1 MDSFSLMSRRIS
13 RILLVCNNY
22 DNFSL
27 EEEGRLDLRISRE
40 YSELNLSNP
49 PVFERAETTSG
60 ALEKAERG
68 ERFDLII
75 AMYNSGEV
83 DVFDF
88 SKQMKAI
95 CPETPIVLLA
105 SYSRE
110 VWRKMRQQDSSH
122 IDYAFCWSGSTDLIL
137 AIIKLLEDSLNA
149 DADILEGGVQ
159 CILLV
164 EDSVRYYSTYL
175 PLLYKLVLQQN
186 IAALDD
192 ALNEDQQ
199 IFRKRARPKILLAT
213 NYDDAVA
220 LFERYKDQLLG
231 VISDIGFVRHK
242 GDTPESEK
250 LDAGVDLCRQIRSEV
265 PKMPILM
272 QSSQESMR
280 SVAERLGAGFLHKQ
294 SKMLTHELG
303 EYIGREFGFGDFVV
317 TDKYLHQI
325 ARASDLQGAEH
336 IISTI
341 PDNYLSTL
349 QSKNYISRWLLAR
362 GIFAV
367 GEQIKNTVYPDAA
380 SLREDVVRRIHDY
393 RMGQGLGV
401 VARFNPDTYNDTI
414 GFARLGEGSL
424 GGKARGLAFLSHI
437 LYKYNLYDKW
447 KDVRVLVPRTLAI
460 SSDFF
465 DRFILENGLQFVI
478 NSDLSDSDLLT
489 QFVSST
495 LPAELVA
502 ALRVFIREVDKPL
515 AVRSSSKLED
525 SYYQPFAG
533 VYSTYM
539 IPRTENED
547 QQLRLLGNAIKSVY
561 ASVYY
566 ASSRGYITATA
577 NVISEEKMGIILQEV
592 CGTEDDG
599 YYFPTVSG
607 SARSLNFY
615 PVGYEK
621 AEEGIAKIAFGL
633 GKAVVDGEQVL
644 RFSPSHPR
652 NVVQT
657 STPELTM
664 RDTQQVMY
672 ALNLQPGKFKT
683 SVDDAVNLERIPISE
698 CGRFK
703 AFSKVASTYDYQNG
717 RIVDSAMAEGPK
729 AVTFAH
735 ILRYDTF
742 PLADI
747 LKQMLQIATDEM
759 KCSVEIEFAADLDN
773 RVFHMLQIRPISSD
787 GLRSEVDWDK
797 VSCEHVLVRSSSSLG
812 TGWIT
817 DVKDIVYVKR
827 DSFDK
832 MRTAEIAAEITAL
845 NTRFRNQGVS
855 YLLIGYGRWGTHIPS
870 LGIPVDWSDISEA
883 KALVECSLEDFRVDP
898 SQGSHF
904 FQNLTS
910 FNVGYVSVDEFSRK
924 DDFIDH
930 QALMALP
937 ALSESEFVRHIRLEK
952 PLQLCVDGRTGKAL
966 IGI

>member
-1 MDSFSLMSRRIS
+1 
-13 RILLVCNNY
+13 
-22 DNFSL
+22 
-27 EEEGRLDLRISRE
+27 
-40 YSELNLSNP
+40 
-49 PVFERAETTSG
+49 
-60 ALEKAERG
+60 
-68 ERFDLII
+68 
-75 AMYNSGEV
+75 
-83 DVFDF
+83 
-88 SKQMKAI
+88 
-95 CPETPIVLLA
+95 
-105 SYSRE
+105 
-110 VWRKMRQQDSSH
+110 
-122 IDYAFCWSGSTDLIL
+122 
-137 AIIKLLEDSLNA
+137 
-149 DADILEGGVQ
+149 
-159 CILLV
+159 
-164 EDSVRYYSTYL
+164 
-175 PLLYKLVLQQN
+175 
-186 IAALDD
+186 
-192 ALNEDQQ
+192 
-199 IFRKRARPKILLAT
+199 
-213 NYDDAVA
+213 
-220 LFERYKDQLLG
+220 
-231 VISDIGFVRHK
+231 
-242 GDTPESEK
+242 
-250 LDAGVDLCRQIRSEV
+250 
-265 PKMPILM
+265 
-272 QSSQESMR
+272 
-280 SVAERLGAGFLHKQ
+280 
-294 SKMLTHELG
+294 
-303 EYIGREFGFGDFVV
+303 
-317 TDKYLHQI
+317 
-325 ARASDLQGAEH
+325 
-336 IISTI
+336 
-341 PDNYLSTL
+341 
-349 QSKNYISRWLLAR
+349 
-362 GIFAV
+362 
-367 GEQIKNTVYPDAA
+367 

-797 VSCEHVLVRSSSSLG
+797 VSCEHALVRSSSSLG